1 MAETIEGF
9 VAKLHQEGIRAGEEA
24 AAKIRDEARQK
35 AAETVAQAEA
45 KAARIIRDAQAQAE
59 STLAKSRTDLEL
71 AARDVAM
78 RLREALGRAVREVL
92 AAGARK
98 PLADPEFLEPLLYD
112 IVMQYAKANTAGQAV
127 IQINVA
133 PEMREKLA
141 DWALH
146 RLHRAPG
153 LENVSVDLK
162 GTLAGAGFEYEA
174 RGAHVEVTLVSVVE
188 ALSELVNPNLRQMLE
203 RALAEKK

>member
-1 MAETIEGF
+1 MAETIEEF
-9 VAKLHQEGIRAGEEA
+9 VAKLHQEGVRAGEEA
-24 AAKIRDEARQK
+24 AAKIRDETRQK
-35 AAETVAQAEA
+35 AAETVAQAEV
-45 KAARIIRDAQAQAE
+45 KAARIIQDAQAQAE
-59 STLAKSRTDLEL
+59 STLSKSRTDLEL

-98 PLADPEFLEPLLYD
+98 PLADPEFLKPLLCD

-146 RLHRAPG
+146 RLHRTPG
-153 LENVSVDLK
+153 LENASVDLK
-162 GTLAGAGFEYEA
+162 GTLADAGFEYET
-174 RGAHVEVTLVSVVE
+174 RGAHVEVTPDSVVE
-188 ALSELVNPNLRQMLE
+188 ALSELVNPNLRQIIE
-203 RALAEKK
+203 RAMAEEK

>member
-9 VAKLHQEGIRAGEEA
+9 VAKLHQEGVRAGQEA
-24 AAKIRDEARQK
+24 AAKIQAEARQK

-45 KAARIIRDAQAQAE
+45 QAARIIQDAQAQAE

-78 RLREALGRAVREVL
+78 RLREALGRALRDVL

-98 PLADPEFLEPLLYD
+98 PLTDPEFLAPLLYD
-112 IVMQYAKANTAGQAV
+112 IVMQYAKANSAGQAV
-127 IQINVA
+127 IKINVA

-153 LENVSVDLK
+153 IENVSVDLK
-162 GTLAGAGFEYEA
+162 GTLAGAGFEYQA
-174 RGAHVEVTLVSVVE
+174 DGANIEVTPASVVE
-188 ALSELVNPNLRQMLE
+188 ALSELVNPSLRQMLE
-203 RALAEKK
+203 RAMAEEK